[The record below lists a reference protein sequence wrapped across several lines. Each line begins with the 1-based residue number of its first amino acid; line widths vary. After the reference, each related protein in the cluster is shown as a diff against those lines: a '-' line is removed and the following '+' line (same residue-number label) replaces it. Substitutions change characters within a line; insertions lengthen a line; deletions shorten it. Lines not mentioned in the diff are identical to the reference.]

1 MNNTYNII
9 INQVKQIRAWK
20 NIKDNIDKL
29 YIRPT
34 KLGNYSIWFDGN
46 FTGMFLNKSSINL
59 DELKNTC
66 IKYDKTIFV
75 V

>member
-1 MNNTYNII
+1 MNNTYDVI

-29 YIRPT
+29 CIRPT
-34 KLGNYSIWFDGN
+34 KSGNYSIWFDEN